1 MVARDNGGEGQG
13 AAGVPASPSGET
25 SIVIGSSTLRE
36 VKVEDAVGLVLAH
49 DLTQIVPGTF
59 KGRLFRKGHRVTED
73 DIPRLKDIGKE
84 HLYVIELAASDLHE
98 DDAALRMAA
107 ALAGEHIA
115 YGEPHEGKVV
125 LKSDIDGL
133 AVIPRELVD
142 AVNAIGDVAL
152 ATVVHH
158 RVVRAGQSVAA
169 TRAIPL
175 IVPETK
181 VQAVERMAA
190 EYRNSGGDAV
200 IGAGSGVGKETGVGS
215 GGGDVVGNGYST
227 GSGGGDVVGNG
238 VGAGFGPIA
247 VRPLRKM
254 RAGLL
259 TTGSE
264 VFNGR
269 IADKFGPAVAAKLAS
284 FGSELAEQRFAPDDR
299 QTIVKEIRYLLDRGY
314 DMILVSGGMSVDPD
328 DRTPGAI
335 AAAGADIVSYGTP
348 MLPGSML
355 LVGYL
360 GDVPIFGLPG
370 CVMHDPY
377 TSFDVL
383 LPRVLAGDRLTR
395 EDIIEMGYG
404 GLHG

>member
-1 MVARDNGGEGQG
+1 MERHDSGGMEEGLAS
-13 AAGVPASPSGET
+13 AAVSPSQET
-25 SIVIGSSTLRE
+25 TIAIASSTLRE

-49 DLTQIVPGTF
+49 DLTQILPGTF
-59 KGRLFRKGHRVTED
+59 KGRLFRKGHRVTKE

-84 HLYVIELAASDLHE
+84 HLYVIELAESDLHE
-98 DDAALRMAA
+98 DEAALRMAA
-107 ALAGEHIA
+107 ALAGAHMVC
-115 YGEPHEGKVV
+115 GEPHEGKVV

-133 AVIPRELVD
+133 AVIPRKLVD
-142 AVNAIGDVAL
+142 TVNAIGDVAL
-152 ATVVHH
+152 ATVVQH
-158 RVVRAGQSVAA
+158 RVVRAGESVAA

-175 IVPETK
+175 IVPQEK
-181 VQAVERMAA
+181 VREVERLAA
-190 EYRNSGGDAV
+190 AYRASGGDAARSTDN
-200 IGAGSGVGKETGVGS
+200 GL
-215 GGGDVVGNGYST
+215 GDVVGM
-227 GSGGGDVVGNG
+227 GGGDAGRVENGGEHAGDGGNYG
-238 VGAGFGPIA
+238 VDGGPIA

-264 VFNGR
+264 VFSGR

-299 QTIVKEIRYLLDRGY
+299 QTIVKEIRYLLGRGY

-383 LPRVLAGDRLTR
+383 LPRVLAGDRLKR
-395 EDIIEMGYG
+395 DDIVEMGYG
-404 GLHG
+404 GLH